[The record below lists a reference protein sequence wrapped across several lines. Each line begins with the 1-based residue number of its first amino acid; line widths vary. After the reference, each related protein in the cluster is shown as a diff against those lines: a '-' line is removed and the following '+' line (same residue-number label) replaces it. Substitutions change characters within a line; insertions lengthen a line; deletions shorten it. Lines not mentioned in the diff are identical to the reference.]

1 MTMYYAD
8 SPGHEDGKDW
18 PEKRMHPEDSRYAW
32 DRLETP
38 PDWHEPMF
46 VPISAWDDLPLWVTI
61 LAACGLWGVGY
72 YLVVLG
78 LYLWGV
84 I

>member
-1 MTMYYAD
+1 MAHTNGQPLKPLETEWRRTIA
-8 SPGHEDGKDW
+8 EDIQNEG
-18 PEKRMHPEDSRYAW
+18 AW
-32 DRLETP
+32 DKLETP
-38 PDWHEPMF
+38 KDWHEPMF
-46 VPISAWDDLPLWVTI
+46 VPTPTEYEIPLWVTI